1 MCDVRYSVTHDV
13 GAVAG
18 LRHIKE
24 AAAVAR
30 AVLKYTT
37 HTLLVG
43 ELGNHNIHYTS
54 FSYGRFHDP

>member
-54 FSYGRFHDP
+54 FS